1 MIEAPGTYHHSL
13 IVANLA
19 ETAAY
24 EIGANTA
31 LARAGAY
38 YHDIGKLKNPQM
50 FSENQAGYNPH
61 DDLAPET
68 SAKIITQHPKDGVEM
83 GRAHGLPNVILD
95 VIREHHGTSLVK
107 FFYFNGAQALWCG

>member
-1 MIEAPGTYHHSL
+1 MRRTRPLRLLELTNPNNELLRRLMIEAPGTYHHSL

-38 YHDIGKLKNPQM
+38 YHDIGKLKK
-50 FSENQAGYNPH
+50 
-61 DDLAPET
+61 
-68 SAKIITQHPKDGVEM
+68 SADVFGKSG
-83 GRAHGLPNVILD
+83 GL
-95 VIREHHGTSLVK
+95 
-107 FFYFNGAQALWCG
+107 